1 MPLGQDQA
9 VRGGSRWGKVSLEVK
24 VKVSQ
29 PKEAQRLPV
38 EVDKRQNLLNKT
50 RRTMTLKNTK
60 TMTLKNTKDNDS

>member
-1 MPLGQDQA
+1 MPHGQDQA
-9 VRGGSRWGKVSLEVK
+9 VRGGSRWRKVSLEVE
-24 VKVSQ
+24 VKVAQ

-50 RRTMTLKNTK
+50 RKTITLKNTK